1 MSSYFIVGGMTHTD
15 VCHVLAFRKEVGKKL
30 GQFRR
35 EVLVEQEFHDSRCA
49 VPRTRSATYA
59 SDACMSSRVR

>member
-1 MSSYFIVGGMTHTD
+1 
-15 VCHVLAFRKEVGKKL
+15 VLAFRKEVGKKL